1 MQLFSKLGS
10 PRVWWPALAAIIL
23 VVSCAPTGA
32 APLSPGCLPDPLS
45 TTPIAP
51 VTADVAVFEERMR
64 VEVWRQPCVD
74 GAGAAILMRATPTSA
89 APHLCSGDFAIVQGG
104 LEKNAVLQ
112 ASVGGS
118 RLCGP
123 LHAATTVVVDAAA
136 GTAIAF
142 DRDQAFTIAF
152 AGWEAGA
159 PRLFEL
165 AVPAA
170 GEVPVA
176 LAAAVLPA
184 SRSVQ
189 VNVPATAF
197 ATVIASGSAPALRCA
212 ISASGVAGT
221 FQFWATDAA
230 NHAIGEPNP
239 AVTIGI
245 GAPQTFLLAF
255 TPTESVPATMVQ
267 FGFDCDNTPSAPV
280 IQGVNTLLL
289 SAATTPV
296 PDIVALAATPT
307 GNGIV
312 NVPALGG
319 TGAFAVATVNV
330 GAGGRIIASA
340 DTGSAAIPVALSLCQ
355 TNPATGQC
363 VSDLSSSV
371 AVDVGSGQTPTFS
384 VFARLNGP
392 VPLDPG
398 RHRVFVRFEDS
409 AGAVRGATSVAI
421 SGP

>member
-1 MQLFSKLGS
+1 MMRLVSKLGS
-10 PRVWWPALAAIIL
+10 ARVWWPAIAAIAL
-23 VVSCAPTGA
+23 AVGPADTAPI
-32 APLSPGCLPDPLS
+32 PPGCLPDPLPS
-45 TTPIAP
+45 TPIVP
-51 VTADVAVFEERMR
+51 ITADVAVFDERMR
-64 VEVWRQPCVD
+64 VEVWRQPCVA
-74 GAGAAILMRATPTSA
+74 GAGTAILMRAAPASA
-89 APHLCSGDFAIVQGG
+89 APLLCSGDFAIVQGG
-104 LEKNAVLQ
+104 VEKNALLQ

-118 RLCGP
+118 RLCEP
-123 LHAATTVVVDAAA
+123 LAAATTVIVDAAA

-142 DRDQAFTIAF
+142 DRDQAFTLAF
-152 AGWEAGA
+152 VGWESGA
-159 PRLFEL
+159 PKQFDLP
-165 AVPAA
+165 VPAA
-170 GEVPVA
+170 GEVSVA

-197 ATVIASGSAPALRCA
+197 ATVIASGSAPAVLCA
-212 ISASGVAGT
+212 ISASGVPGT

-230 NHAIGEPNP
+230 NNAIGEPNP
-239 AVTIGI
+239 AVTIDVN
-245 GAPQTFLLAF
+245 APRTFLLAF
-255 TPTESVPATMVQ
+255 TPTESFAATMVQ
-267 FGFDCDNTPSAPV
+267 FGFDCDNTPNAPV

-289 SAATTPV
+289 SAATGPV

-312 NVPALGG
+312 NVPATGG

-355 TNPATGQC
+355 TNPGTGQC
-363 VSDLSSSV
+363 VSDVSSSV

-384 VFARLNGP
+384 VFVRLNGP

-398 RHRVFVRFEDS
+398 RHRVFVRFEDG